1 MLQDCW
7 NESVTIHY
15 QLQHKASQAA
25 APSARIDHC
34 LISSS
39 AAFLEIRQFLY
50 SPKKSNY
57 LHNFHGTL
65 LNQLSTLL
73 NTAQPTLS
81 RVSQTKSQNLKT

>member
-65 LNQLSTLL
+65 LN
-73 NTAQPTLS
+73 TAQPTLS
-81 RVSQTKSQNLKT
+81 RVSQTKSLNLKT